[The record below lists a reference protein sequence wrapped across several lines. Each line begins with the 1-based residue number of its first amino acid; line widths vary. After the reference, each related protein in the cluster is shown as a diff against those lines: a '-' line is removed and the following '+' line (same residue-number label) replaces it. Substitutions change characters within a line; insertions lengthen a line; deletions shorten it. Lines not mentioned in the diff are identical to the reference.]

1 MGTGSSG
8 IRAGTAGSGS
18 GTTTVGSGTTGR
30 RPGSTGTR
38 SGTILLLLG
47 AAAAAAATPSAAPP
61 PCPPDQLPCGD
72 GSCLSRTFACDG
84 ERDCPDGEDELG
96 CGPAPSPP
104 PCDPFYF
111 RCRDGSCIPLLWR
124 CDGERDCRDGGD
136 EEPELCGTP
145 RPPRAC
151 PPLQFPCGSGECVHG
166 RWRCDGTPDCR
177 DSSDEE
183 GCAAPPPCPLGQLR
197 CRDGRCIPGARACDG
212 TPDCRDGDDEEECPD
227 APSCAPPHWFRCRS
241 GECIAIGQV
250 CDARRHCRDWS
261 DEPLKECGVNEC
273 LAGGGGCSHGCRD
286 LRVGFEC
293 LCPPG
298 FSLDPDNRTCHGP
311 PGTLLVSTRHQVLA
325 LGGPEPQILR
335 GPIKHA
341 AALDVS
347 IEGGSL
353 FWGDPSEGLIYRAP
367 LAAGPAV
374 PLGVVPGPGSPAGIA
389 LDWIH
394 RLLYWTEPGSGCVA
408 VSDPSGLRHRTLH
421 RDPRTRPWGVVVDPL
436 NGYLYW
442 SDWGSRP
449 HIAQGAQD
457 GAPPKPLVTEDVERP
472 QGLALDQSS
481 QRLYWADG
489 RLHTV
494 SSVALDGSGRQTHLR
509 DPQHLA
515 QPLGL
520 AVFQD
525 WAFWTDP
532 SRGSLVATRL
542 QGGSSA
548 PQVVAQ
554 ELFSPEAV
562 VVLHP
567 GRQPAGPNR
576 CEGPGG
582 ACSFLCLPSPIRGPG
597 SPRFS
602 CACPDGEHLD
612 SDGRTCVIEH
622 PGTPEPLAR
631 NSSKEGNASIGDL
644 GGTRGAWPGLTALG
658 VLLPLGLVLCLGVA
672 ARALWREWRRRSTNS
687 ISFTNATFRKGPGDP
702 LDGGGLGDPLQ
713 PLTSEDDEP

>member
-1 MGTGSSG
+1 CDRNLPKRDQNRPPPRPKVGSNSKTGSELSTSSRNSQSG
-8 IRAGTAGSGS
+8 LFWGGSLS
-18 GTTTVGSGTTGR
+18 RFS
-30 RPGSTGTR
+30 
-38 SGTILLLLG
+38 
-47 AAAAAAATPSAAPP
+47 PSPAPS
-61 PCPPDQLPCGD
+61 PCPPDQLRCGD
-72 GSCLSRTFACDG
+72 GSCLSRSFACDG
-84 ERDCPDGEDELG
+84 ERDCPDGGDELG
-96 CGPAPSPP
+96 CAPPPSPP
-104 PCDPFYF
+104 PCAPSSFQ
-111 RCRDGSCIPLLWR
+111 CRDGSCVPRLWR
-124 CDGERDCRDGGD
+124 CDGDPDCRDGDD
-136 EEPELCGTP
+136 EEPEMCGTP

-151 PPLQFPCGSGECVHG
+151 PPLQFPCGSGECIHR

-183 GCAAPPPCPLGQLR
+183 GCAAPPPCPPGQLR
-197 CRDGRCIPGARACDG
+197 CRDRRCIPAARACDG

-227 APSCAPPHWFRCRS
+227 GTGRGPTGRGRILGSLTPPSCLP
-241 GECIAIGQV
+241 
-250 CDARRHCRDWS
+250 
-261 DEPLKECGVNEC
+261 GVNEC

-298 FSLDPDNRTCHGP
+298 FSLDPDNRTCHGADPGVPPPGP

-325 LGGPEPQILR
+325 LGGSEPRILQ
-335 GPIKHA
+335 GPLKHV
-341 AALDVS
+341 AALDVG

-394 RLLYWTEPGSGCVA
+394 RLLYWTEPGSGRVA
-408 VSDPSGLRHRTLH
+408 VSDSSGTRHRTLH
-421 RDPRTRPWGVVVDPL
+421 WDPHTRPWGVVVDPL

-449 HIAQGAQD
+449 HIAWGAQD

-481 QRLYWADG
+481 QRLYWTDG

-494 SSVALDGSGRQTHLR
+494 SSVALDGSGRRTHLR

-532 SRGSLVATRL
+532 HRGSLVAAQL
-542 QGGSSA
+542 QGGSPT

-567 GRQPAGPNR
+567 GRQPAGPNH

-582 ACSFLCLPSPIRGPG
+582 LCSFLCLPSPARGPG

-612 SDGRTCVIEH
+612 SDGRTCV
-622 PGTPEPLAR
+622 T
-631 NSSKEGNASIGDL
+631 
-644 GGTRGAWPGLTALG
+644 
-658 VLLPLGLVLCLGVA
+658 GLVLCLGVA
-672 ARALWREWRRRSTNS
+672 ARALWQEWRRRNTNS
-687 ISFTNATFRKGPGDP
+687 ISFTNATFRKGLGDP
-702 LDGGGLGDPLQ
+702 LDGGGLGDPLVSERGRAWGALETAWMGQ
-713 PLTSEDDEP
+713 WVWGPTGERGGSGAGAGSGTPPLNLLSYPSGR